1 MTLASGGAK
10 MMITARELKDRVIG
24 ALNDHDLEAT
34 KQCFAPDA
42 VYVGPVGTAE
52 GREQIGWYFE
62 HLLEA
67 FPDLQLTPWCKVP
80 VCDPAVSA
88 VSEYVMTGTHLGP
101 FLLPGGSA
109 LKATGRRIAVRAA
122 GMCTIEN
129 GLIIS
134 DREYYDQLE
143 LLSQLGLRVP
153 EVVA

>member
-1 MTLASGGAK
+1 M
-10 MMITARELKDRVIG
+10 IG
-24 ALNDHDLEAT
+24 ALNDHDLEVT

-101 FLLPGGSA
+101 FLLPGGAA